1 MIKSMTAFAVAEKK
15 QTGLSVVTEI
25 RSYNSRYLDVALRLP
40 NNYLKL
46 ENRIK
51 ALIGEKVGRGR
62 VDIRLQIRDD
72 ADAALVFEI
81 HTPKAKTFQ
90 EALDQLK
97 DGFGIKPTLTFNS
110 LVDAGVVI
118 AGEPERDTEECWN
131 IIRECIDQALDNLI
145 EMRAK
150 EGNFIAE
157 DIHRRLDS
165 IEACIHK
172 IDQGSEGMISHYQE
186 RLRERIT
193 RLTKGMVELDPARVA
208 QEAAFLADKSDISE
222 EIVRASSHIRQF
234 RSIMESA
241 GPAGQKLNFLVQ
253 EFHREFN
260 TMGSKTEKAQ
270 ISHIV
275 VDVKSELEKI
285 REQVQNIE

>member
-1 MIKSMTAFAVAEKK
+1 
-15 QTGLSVVTEI
+15 VVTEI
-25 RSYNSRYLDVALRLP
+25 RSYNSRHLDVALRLP

-51 ALIGEKVGRGR
+51 ALISEKVGRGR
-62 VDIRLQIRDD
+62 VEVKLQIRDD
-72 ADAALVFEI
+72 ADAALAFEI
-81 HTPKAKTFQ
+81 HTPKAKAFQ

-97 DGFGIKPTLTFNS
+97 DGFRIKPAMTFNS

-118 AGEPERDTEECWN
+118 AREPKRDTEECWN
-131 IIRECIDQALDNLI
+131 IIRECIDKALDSLI

-150 EGNFIAE
+150 EGNFIAR

-172 IDQGSEGMISHYQE
+172 IDQGSEGMLSHYQE

-193 RLTKGMVELDPARVA
+193 RLTKGMVELDPARVS

-275 VDVKSELEKI
+275 VDAKSELEKI